1 MSISYSGITSYG
13 KVTLPSVSGAF
24 GTMNIIKDPPKS
36 IHTRRKDRVG
46 QNMDIVQMIQDSG
59 SRSTESIREYAR
71 AVNPMVSVSYSN
83 QGNNGGQ
90 SLFSTFSNKVA
101 YTPNSLGAAGFQFR
115 PPVRRPQ
122 ELLPLSRQPRTNTNI
137 FTNPEF
143 IDFSKKLAS
152 PTANELKKEVLQE
165 TLKIR
170 VRPNETFKIE
180 KPIEEP
186 FEVKYVIQNPSKISI
201 DAGMRTR
208 DIKDRMDVI
217 VPKKVI
223 NDDILNAFATSN
235 VYDNRT
241 YLNESEFNTNKYI
254 QDVLTTDVQLN
265 KGRRIDNLPG
275 EDKLYTDKYIQD
287 VLTTDVQLNKGR
299 RIDNLPGE
307 DKLYTDKYIQDV
319 ITNDVQINR
328 GRRIDNLPGEDKLY
342 TDKYIQ
348 DVITNDVQINRGK
361 RFDKLPGEDDDL
373 DISFFIK
380 DNVNH
385 IDYTVP
391 SLKNKKQEYIHNNP
405 DLKRVLPMTSANA
418 GITKN
423 IHKVTVTSKEKEL
436 ENRMPIASA
445 TSNIAYGNGYK
456 DESSR
461 KYYLPPTTNK
471 GGFNNQ
477 GFIPNSGRIADPQYG
492 DDYFISEKTKLFKKA
507 ASQFEGRY
515 SVAPPQN
522 F

>member
-46 QNMDIVQMIQDSG
+46 QNMDLIQMVQDSG
-59 SRSTESIREYAR
+59 SRSTEAIREYAR
-71 AVNPMVSVSYSN
+71 GVNPMVSVSYSN

-115 PPVRRPQ
+115 PPARRPQ

-143 IDFSKKLAS
+143 VDYTKKLAC
-152 PTANELKKEVLQE
+152 PTANDLKKEILQE

-170 VRPNETFKIE
+170 VRPNEVFKIE
-180 KPIEEP
+180 RPIEEP
-186 FEVKYVIQNPSKISI
+186 FEVKYVIQNPARISV

-223 NDDILNAFATSN
+223 NDDVLNAFATAN

-241 YLNESEFNTNKYI
+241 YLNESEFNTDKYI
-254 QDVLTTDVQLN
+254 QDVLTSDVQIN
-265 KGRRIDNLPG
+265 KGRRIDKLAG
-275 EDKLYTDKYIQD
+275 EDKLYTDKYIQN
-287 VLTTDVQLNKGR
+287 VLTS
-299 RIDNLPGE
+299 
-307 DKLYTDKYIQDV
+307 
-319 ITNDVQINR
+319 
-328 GRRIDNLPGEDKLY
+328 
-342 TDKYIQ
+342 
-348 DVITNDVQINRGK
+348 DVQINRGK
-361 RFDKLPGEDDDL
+361 RLDKLAGEDDDL

-380 DNVNH
+380 DNVKH

-391 SLKNKKQEYIHNNP
+391 SIKTKEQEYIHNNP
-405 DLKRVLPMTSANA
+405 ELKRVLPMTSANA

-423 IHKVTVTSKEKEL
+423 IHKVTVNSKEREL

-445 TSNIAYGNGYK
+445 MSNVGYGNGYR

-461 KYYLPPTTNK
+461 NYYLPPTSKK
-471 GGFNNQ
+471 GGFDNG
-477 GFIPNSGRIADPQYG
+477 GFIPNSGRIADPHYG
-492 DDYFISEKTKLFKKA
+492 DDYFVSEKTKLLKKA

-515 SVAPPQN
+515 SVAPPQI
-522 F
+522 